1 MEQYD
6 EGPEGVTSV
15 VLDRSDQIQSAGVE
29 NVTLQDDNYNEDGD
43 ILLKVW

>member
-15 VLDRSDQIQSAGVE
+15 VLDRSDQIKSVGVE
-29 NVTLQDDNYNEDGD
+29 NVTLKDENYNENGD
-43 ILLKVW
+43 ILLKVR